1 MEGHEKV
8 SELFDFFVGNVQG
21 GAPGGEPFQN
31 LPELKDRNHLLF
43 GEEADEKA
51 SPGYGLDQFF
61 LFQILEGAHQGRA
74 ANSEILGKLF
84 LGNLFS
90 GE

>member
-1 MEGHEKV
+1 
-8 SELFDFFVGNVQG
+8 
-21 GAPGGEPFQN
+21 
-31 LPELKDRNHLLF
+31 LF

-84 LGNLFS
+84 LGYLLS